1 MYTKTT
7 DKGPYIVP
15 YRFIRCNKI
24 VVGISALRPSIA
36 RKAAVSR
43 ERERERERER
53 ACVSMNRAID
63 AMEYMF
69 CGILLV
75 DL

>member
-43 ERERERERER
+43 EREREEK